1 MGYQQSTQKQQAAGA
16 QAETGS
22 PQRRQKAV
30 TRQRPEHFH
39 ISQLKRTYNRHTDTF
54 TINISYETAPA
65 ALTQRT
71 KEVAEAFGLG
81 TDQTRRF
88 TLYDNLDIHIRPT
101 DVVLITGDSGSGKSA
116 LLKALKADLAEQAQ
130 DTRDIQISPETP
142 IVETVGQNTTEAI
155 QTLSCVGLNDAF
167 LFLRPYRE
175 LSDGQKHRYQTALLA
190 ESEKMFW
197 ILDEFTSTLDR
208 DTAKI
213 LAFNLQRQARRMG
226 KAIIAATTH
235 MDLQKDFAPNVHIHK
250 RYGKEVTVKYYP
262 KAKASAC
269 TLTRQMRLEQGTTS
283 DYKTL
288 SQFHYRANRL
298 PPKRKIF
305 TLKRKDELCAAIVY
319 SYPSPVMFGRRQVWK
334 GPFKQLQQ
342 EVSVISR
349 VIVHPKYRSIGLGE
363 KIVKE
368 TLPQA
373 GTANVEAVAVM
384 AKYNPFFEKAG
395 MTRVAESKPNL
406 HVCRALEQL
415 EKLGFDTVL
424 LSATAFTE
432 QKISA
437 TGKEKVVNV
446 FVELSKNDA
455 IIRRRLA
462 NLKNVYPKHEEFIQK
477 IRQLDT
483 AELSLVLKKLGFA
496 SQSKVYL
503 FWTNKL

>member
-1 MGYQQSTQKQQAAGA
+1 MT
-16 QAETGS
+16 
-22 PQRRQKAV
+22 RR
-30 TRQRPEHFH
+30 RPEHFQ
-39 ISQLKRTYNRHTDTF
+39 ISQLKRIYNKTTDTF

-65 ALTQRT
+65 QLTQRT

-81 TDQTRRF
+81 CDQTRRF

-116 LLKALKADLAEQAQ
+116 LLKALKADLAEEAQ
-130 DTRDIQISPETP
+130 DARDITVNPDTP
-142 IVETVGQNTTEAI
+142 IVETIGQNTTEAI
-155 QTLSCVGLNDAF
+155 QTLSTVGLNDAF

-190 ESEKMFW
+190 ASEKPFW

-226 KAIIAATTH
+226 KAVIAATTH
-235 MDLQKDFAPNVHIHK
+235 MDLRRDFAPNVHIHK
-250 RYGKEVTVKYYP
+250 RYGKEVIVKYYP
-262 KAKASAC
+262 KAKAAAC
-269 TLTRQMRLEQGTTS
+269 TLLRQICLEQGTVA
-283 DYKTL
+283 DYKSL

-298 PPKRKIF
+298 PPSRKIF
-305 TLKRKDELCAAIVY
+305 TLKRKGELCAAIVY
-319 SYPSPVMFGRRQVWK
+319 SYPSPVTFGRSSVWK
-334 GPFKQLQQ
+334 GSIKQLQQ

-368 TLPQA
+368 TLTQA
-373 GTANVEAVAVM
+373 GTPCVETVAVM

-395 MTRVAESKPNL
+395 MTRVAESKLNPYVN
-406 HVCRALEQL
+406 RALEQL
-415 EKLGFDTVL
+415 ETLGFETAL
-424 LSATAFTE
+424 LSATDLTQ
-432 QKISA
+432 QKIQTVS
-437 TGKEKVVNV
+437 KEKIVKVL
-446 FVELSKNDA
+446 VELSKNDA

-462 NLKNVYPKHEEFIQK
+462 NLKNVYPKHEEFTQK
-477 IRQLDT
+477 ISRLDT
-483 AELSLVLKKLGFA
+483 LELSEVLKKLGFA

-503 FWTNKL
+503 FWTSKAKLYP